1 MTRPGTFSMVVAG
14 WLIAGSLLASQPSLA
29 FQPARPVEMVIHSGP
44 GSGADLFV
52 RAMGSIL
59 DKEKLLSQ
67 RLQITSKTG
76 GGGAVAM
83 AYMAEKKGEAHTIA
97 LFTTVW
103 VVVPLTSAEAKVTL
117 MDLTPIARMVVEPAV
132 VAVKANSP
140 YRSMQDF
147 IAAAKKNPG
156 QLKQSGGSFT
166 SVDNLTRLLV
176 QKATGANWAFIS
188 FPGGAERLSNLL
200 GEHVQIMFLQPQEA
214 GEHIRAGNLRMIAT
228 LTEKRLASFP
238 DLPTIGEQGINI
250 PIPQQA
256 RGVVAPPGIPAEA
269 KTYWEDL
276 FSRLTKTASWK
287 KYLEENQLEDS
298 FLGSAESAKF
308 FDSSTAQMRGLLV
321 EAGAKVAR

>member
-1 MTRPGTFSMVVAG
+1 
-14 WLIAGSLLASQPSLA
+14 
-29 FQPARPVEMVIHSGP
+29 MVIHSGP

-59 DKEKLLSQ
+59 EKEKLLTQ
-67 RLQITSKTG
+67 RLQINHKTG

-83 AYMAEKKGEAHTIA
+83 AYLAEKKGEAHTLA

-132 VAVKANSP
+132 VVVKANSP
-140 YRSMQDF
+140 YRNMQDF

-188 FPGGAERLSNLL
+188 FPGGAERLANLL

-238 DLPTIGEQGINI
+238 DIPTVGEQGIRI
-250 PIPQQA
+250 PIPEQA
-256 RGVVAPPGIPAEA
+256 RGVVAPPGIPADA
-269 KTYWEDL
+269 KRYWEDL
-276 FSRLTKTASWK
+276 FSRLTKTPSWK

>member
-1 MTRPGTFSMVVAG
+1 MVAHC
-14 WLIAGSLLASQPSLA
+14 LIAGSLLASQPSLA
-29 FQPARPVEMVIHSGP
+29 FEPTRPVEMVIHSGP

-52 RAMGSIL
+52 RAMDSIL
-59 DKEKLLSQ
+59 EKEKLLTQ
-67 RLQITSKTG
+67 RLRINSKTG

-83 AYMAEKKGEAHTIA
+83 AYLAEKKGEAHTIA

-132 VAVKANSP
+132 VVVKANSP
-140 YRSMQDF
+140 YRNMQDF
-147 IAAAKKNPG
+147 IAAAKKSPG

-188 FPGGAERLSNLL
+188 FPSGAERLASLL

-214 GEHIRAGNLRMIAT
+214 GEHIRAGNLRIVAT

-238 DLPTIGEQGINI
+238 DIPTIGEQGISI

-256 RGVVAPPGIPAEA
+256 RGVVGPPGMPPDAR
-269 KTYWEDL
+269 KYWEDL
-276 FSRLTKTASWK
+276 FSRLTKTASWR

-308 FDSSTAQMRGLLV
+308 FESSTAQMRGLLV

>member
-1 MTRPGTFSMVVAG
+1 MSQSARIRFILAAGVLAGAFGTSGA
-14 WLIAGSLLASQPSLA
+14 SLA
-29 FQPARPVEMVIHSGP
+29 FQPARPVEMVIHSAA

-52 RAMGSIL
+52 RAMGTIL
-59 DKEKLLSQ
+59 EKEKLLSQ
-67 RLQITSKTG
+67 RLQISSKTG

-83 AYMAEKKGEAHTIA
+83 SYMAEKKGEPHTIA

-103 VVVPLTSAEAKVTL
+103 VVVPLTSAEARTTL
-117 MDLTPIARMVVEPAV
+117 KDLTPIARMVVEPAV

-140 YRSMQDF
+140 YRNMQDF
-147 IAAAKKNPG
+147 IAAAKKTPG

-188 FPGGAERLSNLL
+188 FPGGAERLANLL
-200 GEHVQIMFLQPQEA
+200 GEHVQVMFLQPQEA
-214 GEHIRAGNLRMIAT
+214 GEHIRAGSLRMIAT
-228 LTEKRLASFP
+228 LTEKRLTSFP
-238 DLPTIGEQGINI
+238 DVPTIGEQGISI

-269 KTYWEDL
+269 RAYWEDL
-276 FSRLTKTASWK
+276 FLRLTKTAGWK

-308 FDSSTAQMRGLLV
+308 FENATAQMRGLLI
-321 EAGAKVAR
+321 EAGAKVVR

>member
-1 MTRPGTFSMVVAG
+1 MTRPGTLAIVAA
-14 WLIAGSLLASQPSLA
+14 LSLVAGSLFAATPSPA
-29 FQPARPVEMVIHSGP
+29 FQPTRPVEMVIHSGP

-52 RAMGSIL
+52 RAMDAIL
-59 DKEKLLSQ
+59 EKEKLLGQ
-67 RLQITSKTG
+67 RLRINSKTG

-83 AYMAEKKGEAHTIA
+83 AYMAEKKGETHTIA

-103 VVVPLTSAEAKVTL
+103 IVVPLTSAEARVTL

-132 VAVKANSP
+132 VAVKANAP
-140 YRSMQDF
+140 FRNVQDF
-147 IAAAKKNPG
+147 IAAAKKTPG

-188 FPGGAERLSNLL
+188 FPSGAERLSSLL
-200 GEHVQIMFLQPQEA
+200 GDHVQVMFLQPQEA
-214 GEHIRAGNLRMIAT
+214 GEHIRAGNLRVIAT
-228 LTEKRLASFP
+228 LTEKRIASFP
-238 DLPTIGEQGINI
+238 DIPTIGEQGINI
-250 PIPQQA
+250 PIPQQS
-256 RGVVAPPGIPAEA
+256 RGVVAPPGMPADA
-269 KTYWEDL
+269 RAYWEDL
-276 FSRLTKTASWK
+276 LLKLTKTAGWR

-308 FDSSTAQMRGLLV
+308 FETSTVQMRGLLV

>member
-1 MTRPGTFSMVVAG
+1 MTRPGTFAILVTCC
-14 WLIAGSLLASQPSLA
+14 LIAGSLLASQPSLA
-29 FQPARPVEMVIHSGP
+29 FQPTRPVEMVIHSGP

-52 RAMGSIL
+52 RAMDAIL
-59 DKEKLLSQ
+59 EKEKLLTQ
-67 RLQITSKTG
+67 RLRINSKTG

-83 AYMAEKKGEAHTIA
+83 AYLAEKKSEAHTIA

-140 YRSMQDF
+140 YRNMQDF
-147 IAAAKKNPG
+147 IAAAKKSPG

-188 FPGGAERLSNLL
+188 FPSGAERLSSLL

-214 GEHIRAGNLRMIAT
+214 GEHIRAGNLRIIAT

-238 DLPTIGEQGINI
+238 DIPTVGEQGISI

-256 RGVVAPPGIPAEA
+256 RGVVGPPGMPPDARA
-269 KTYWEDL
+269 YWEDL
-276 FSRLTKTASWK
+276 FSRLTKTA
-287 KYLEENQLEDS
+287 
-298 FLGSAESAKF
+298 KF
-308 FDSSTAQMRGLLV
+308 FESSTAQMRGLLV